1 MSWNWQLEDWPN
13 FIYDERITN
22 SLEEQFLEKAGIYK
36 GSLMHLDNNNK
47 NTFII
52 NILSNEAFRT
62 SEIEGEILN
71 RDSLYSSICKNLG
84 IKTSIP
90 NSPAEE
96 GIAKIMN
103 DLYRHFAS
111 QLSNEMICNWHK
123 SLMKGR
129 SDLQSI
135 GCYRKNIDAMQ
146 IISGQIGNPKVHFE
160 APPSQIIPNEMKKYI
175 SWFNQNNKH
184 SPLLKASLGH
194 VYFESIHPFEDG
206 NGRIGRFLAI
216 KSLSQ
221 ATKQPLLIALSEMIQ
236 QKKKKYYD
244 SLQRCNKTLDI
255 TEWIL
260 YFSQIVLD
268 AQDYTIKLI
277 ELIIYKSKLMKKFK
291 DYLNIRQEKAILRIF
306 QEGSEGFSGGLSLSN
321 YLSITKTSRA
331 TATRD
336 LQDLV
341 NLGILHRTG
350 ELKSTRYYLNYDIQL

>member
-1 MSWNWQLEDWPN
+1 MPWNWQLENWPN
-13 FIYDERITN
+13 FIFDERITKD
-22 SLEEQFLEKAGIYK
+22 LEQKFAEKSGIYK
-36 GSLMHLDNNNK
+36 GTLMHLDTDNK
-47 NTFII
+47 NIFII
-52 NILSNEAFRT
+52 DILSNEAFRT

-84 IKTSIP
+84 IKTTIT

-96 GIAKIMN
+96 GIAEIMN
-103 DLYRHFAS
+103 DLYKYYDS
-111 QLSNEMICNWHK
+111 QLSNSMICHWHK

-135 GCYRKNIDAMQ
+135 GCYRKNKETMQ

-160 APPSQIIPNEMKKYI
+160 APPSQIIPNEMKNYI
-175 SWFNQNNKH
+175 SWFNKKNIQ
-184 SPLLKASLGH
+184 SPLLKVSIGH

-221 ATKQPLLIALSEMIQ
+221 ATKQPLLISLSEMIQ
-236 QKKKKYYD
+236 QNKKEYYD
-244 SLQRCNKTLDI
+244 SLQICNKTLDI

-260 YFSQIVLD
+260 YFSQTILD

-277 ELIIYKSKLMKKFK
+277 EFIIYKSKLMNKFK
-291 DYLNIRQEKAILRIF
+291 DHLNIRQEKAMLRIF
-306 QEGSEGFSGGLSLSN
+306 EEGPKGFSGGLSLSN

-341 NLGILHRTG
+341 NLGILRKTG
-350 ELKSTRYYLNYDIQL
+350 QLKSTRYYLNHDIIL